1 MALDPIRLLRDPV
14 LRFASAV
21 IVAGAV
27 ALGVAA
33 ASGAFAPL
41 AHPPVL
47 LVVFL
52 LLSAASESLM
62 IRVPGQDDE
71 LRISASSLM
80 SFSTLVLYG
89 TGAGI
94 AAFAL
99 TLALIDAFVRRP
111 APVKVAFNVA
121 QCTLAIGAAGLVLD
135 LVGHGPLGWSAAA
148 ATQLVVNNLCTSRVT
163 SLALGVPFVAQL
175 RSSAA
180 AVVADGLLL
189 AYSPIVCLVAREGAW
204 LLPVVAL
211 PFAALFWSGRE
222 ADRRRSDALHDGLT
236 SLPNRVLFGQ
246 RLRHE
251 LRRASR
257 SVDVMLLDLD
267 GFKEV
272 NDALGH
278 AYGDDVLRE
287 VARRLSRCA
296 GEDGIVARLGG
307 DEFGVVLVGIED
319 VVAVARRMR
328 VALEEP
334 LALGELRLRVS
345 ASTGIARWPVH
356 GEDADELLRHA
367 DVAMY
372 LAKGARTGCELYDP
386 ARDPYG
392 PERLALLGELR
403 EGIPR
408 GELVVHYQPKLS
420 LRSGLVEGA
429 EALVRWQHPRRGLLG
444 PGEFVELA
452 EQSDLMPALTASV
465 LESAL
470 AQVAAWRA
478 LGMTMSVAV
487 NVPPEAL
494 HDQALPAAVSAALAR
509 HGVGGSALHLEI
521 TESSLMRDAARAT
534 EILDALRALGVRVAI
549 DDFGTGYSSL
559 AWLKR
564 LPVHE
569 IKIDRSFVLE
579 MDERSSDAAIVQST
593 VQLGQ
598 TLGLAVVAEGVE
610 TASALERLRS
620 FGCDVAQ
627 GYLISRPLPADEL
640 TAWLLERGREPL
652 AA

>member
-1 MALDPIRLLRDPV
+1 M
-14 LRFASAV
+14 
-21 IVAGAV
+21 
-27 ALGVAA
+27 
-33 ASGAFAPL
+33 
-41 AHPPVL
+41 
-47 LVVFL
+47 
-52 LLSAASESLM
+52 
-62 IRVPGQDDE
+62 
-71 LRISASSLM
+71 
-80 SFSTLVLYG
+80 
-89 TGAGI
+89 
-94 AAFAL
+94 
-99 TLALIDAFVRRP
+99 
-111 APVKVAFNVA
+111 
-121 QCTLAIGAAGLVLD
+121 
-135 LVGHGPLGWSAAA
+135 
-148 ATQLVVNNLCTSRVT
+148 
-163 SLALGVPFVAQL
+163 
-175 RSSAA
+175 
-180 AVVADGLLL
+180 
-189 AYSPIVCLVAREGAW
+189 
-204 LLPVVAL
+204 
-211 PFAALFWSGRE
+211 
-222 ADRRRSDALHDGLT
+222 
-236 SLPNRVLFGQ
+236 
-246 RLRHE
+246 
-251 LRRASR
+251 
-257 SVDVMLLDLD
+257 
-267 GFKEV
+267 
-272 NDALGH
+272 
-278 AYGDDVLRE
+278 
-287 VARRLSRCA
+287 
-296 GEDGIVARLGG
+296 
-307 DEFGVVLVGIED
+307 
-319 VVAVARRMR
+319 
-328 VALEEP
+328 
-334 LALGELRLRVS
+334 
-345 ASTGIARWPVH
+345 
-356 GEDADELLRHA
+356 
-367 DVAMY
+367 
-372 LAKGARTGCELYDP
+372 
-386 ARDPYG
+386 
-392 PERLALLGELR
+392 
-403 EGIPR
+403 
-408 GELVVHYQPKLS
+408 HYQPKLS

-569 IKIDRSFVLE
+569 IKIDRSFVME